1 MRDMKKIDDIFEEIE
16 KRVENV
22 FDNFFQ
28 KKNFSLFDLEAA
40 WRPLIEI
47 YETNKTIVI
56 KMEIPG
62 LQLKDF
68 SIYFHDNILI
78 IRGRREDQC
87 KSEAVDYYCM
97 EINYGIFERKILF
110 NQPVDKRKMR
120 AKYRYGFLE
129 ITLPKIGHK
138 NAPLSVHVY

>member
-1 MRDMKKIDDIFEEIE
+1 MKNLKKIDDIFEEIE

-22 FDNFFQ
+22 FDSLLQ
-28 KKNFSLFDLEAA
+28 KKSFSLFDMEVA

-47 YETNKTIVI
+47 YETNINIVI

-62 LQLKDF
+62 LQIKDF
-68 SIYFHDNILI
+68 SIYFQDNILI
-78 IRGRREDQC
+78 IRGRREDQH
-87 KSEAVDYYCM
+87 KSQAVDYYCM

-110 NQPVDKRKMR
+110 NQPVNKKKMR
-120 AKYRYGFLE
+120 LRYHNGFLE